1 MITRIKRAMIG
12 QKRNLRALAGTC
24 EFQEVVILEV
34 VIERKSNYCDVCT
47 FYLIVPNVIKFTR
60 DRLKAMRH
68 TKRA

>member
-12 QKRNLRALAGTC
+12 QRRNLTALAGIR

-47 FYLIVPNVIKFTR
+47 F
-60 DRLKAMRH
+60 
-68 TKRA
+68 